1 MRRRTSQDSG
11 VGLGGTLSPRC
22 QVVDHAGVT
31 WTPAPADAK
40 VLARRTAL
48 AAAVREELAAA
59 GLPLVPQDG
68 NPSVSAGAHVY
79 VDPLDDESGGG
90 VFVEWRVH
98 FVLSSAAMDALSEGG
113 QASDPSIRF
122 AGRAKGAM
130 QDAMAE
136 ILSAAGYTVAKD
148 VNDLAPY
155 QLLVRERH
163 PSPSWRDWLHKQTTH
178 REETLRAT
186 FRNHTPHDEGNTP

>member
-1 MRRRTSQDSG
+1 M
-11 VGLGGTLSPRC
+11 
-22 QVVDHAGVT
+22 
-31 WTPAPADAK
+31 
-40 VLARRTAL
+40 
-48 AAAVREELAAA
+48 AAA

-90 VFVEWRVH
+90 VFVEWKVH
-98 FVLSSAAMDALSEGG
+98 FVLSSAALDALSEGG
-113 QASDPSIRF
+113 QASDPSIKL
-122 AGRAKGAM
+122 AGRTKGAM

-136 ILSAAGYTVAKD
+136 ILSVAGYTVAKD

-155 QLLVRERH
+155 QLMVRERQ
-163 PSPSWRDWLHKQTTH
+163 PKPSWRDWLHAQTAH

-186 FRNHTPHDEGNTP
+186 FRNRTPDDQGDAP